1 MGKYKKDTQD
11 YIDSV
16 LNDDI
21 SDINLSEY
29 IAYELDKQN
38 RRDKRRQNKIKKKRS
53 KKDRLYED
61 DEWLKRLEER
71 SINVGH
77 SSFFYH
83 FYMWERRWK
92 LCLNG

>member
-61 DEWLKRLEER
+61 DE
-71 SINVGH
+71 
-77 SSFFYH
+77 
-83 FYMWERRWK
+83 
-92 LCLNG
+92 